1 MKGLD
6 DIKKITHFVSEVLA
20 VSQNVEG
27 APLIRAH
34 WRESGRF

>member
-6 DIKKITHFVSEVLA
+6 DIKKITHFVSKVLA